1 MVREETVTTGGK
13 INLFL
18 FITGK
23 REDGYHELSTLFVRL
38 PEPRDT
44 LIFRLSRR
52 EGGLRVHCTVPGIDP
67 CRNTLTRAASLY
79 AEATGFAPSVDVE
92 LLKGIPHGA
101 GLGGGSADGAEV
113 LRWLQKKAPHPLPE
127 KTLMTLAARVGADV
141 PFFLKEVPCLAEGIG
156 DILHPA
162 GPVLKGWWG
171 VLVCPSIHVDTSWAY
186 GAWDAERSAFSLTE
200 ERKADKNNRSSCQN
214 FYGRNDFESVVF
226 AAHPELPVLKAQL
239 IRAGAN
245 IAGMSGSGSA
255 LFGLFRDRACAAN
268 AAAVMRREKDVTLV
282 SGPFVF

>member
-1 MVREETVTTGGK
+1 MVREETVITGCK

-23 REDGYHELSTLFVRL
+23 RENGYHELFTLFVRL

-44 LIFRLSRR
+44 LIFRPSPGD
-52 EGGLRVHCTVPGIDP
+52 GGLRVQCAVSGIDP

-79 AEATGFAPSVDVE
+79 AEATGFTPSVDVE
-92 LLKGIPHGA
+92 LIKGIPHGA

-113 LRWLQKKAPHPLPE
+113 LRWLQQKAPHPLPE
-127 KTLMTLAARVGADV
+127 STLLELAARVGADV
-141 PFFLKEVPCLAEGIG
+141 PFFLKDGPCLAEGIG
-156 DILHPA
+156 DILHPVA
-162 GPVLKGWWG
+162 PVLKGWWG
-171 VLVCPSIHVDTSWAY
+171 VLVCPDIHVDTTWAY
-186 GAWDAERSAFSLTE
+186 KAWDAERSAFSLTG

-226 AAHPELPVLKAQL
+226 AAHPMLFALKTQL
-239 IRAGAN
+239 IRLGAD

-255 LFGLFRDRACAAN
+255 LFGLFRDRTCAVN
-268 AAAVMRREKDVTLV
+268 AAAVMRREKDIRLV